1 MKSHYWIIVADGSRA
16 RVLQADSPSAAL
28 QEVTD
33 MVHPQARL
41 HERELRTDAPG
52 KVYDS
57 AGHASHSTIDKEPV
71 KAHEFEVFAREIADF
86 VREGW
91 QAQRFQHLILI
102 AEPQFLGRLRQ
113 VLDPELKER
122 ICLEL
127 PKDYT
132 RLQAQEI
139 RAHLP
144 ERLPLQAQP

>member
-1 MKSHYWIIVADGSRA
+1 MNSRCSHAKSPT
-16 RVLQADSPSAAL
+16 L
-28 QEVTD
+28 
-33 MVHPQARL
+33 
-41 HERELRTDAPG
+41 
-52 KVYDS
+52 
-57 AGHASHSTIDKEPV
+57 
-71 KAHEFEVFAREIADF
+71 
-86 VREGW
+86 REGW